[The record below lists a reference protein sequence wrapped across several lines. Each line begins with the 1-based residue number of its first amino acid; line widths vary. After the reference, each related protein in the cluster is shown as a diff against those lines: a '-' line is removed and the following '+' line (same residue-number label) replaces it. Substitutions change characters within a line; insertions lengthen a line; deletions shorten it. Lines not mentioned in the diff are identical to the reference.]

1 MKGVDDLIEVA
12 IGVEKKWIISNLVK
26 KKTGFFLKRIYF
38 QLVLRI
44 EKIPYGQMAPCPGKK
59 AFASPKKAVIPFFP
73 MRASA
78 VSAQVSLS
86 PRVSLRKQEGE
97 LGRVLPALFVF
108 GACFLARATRRRV

>member
-1 MKGVDDLIEVA
+1 L
-12 IGVEKKWIISNLVK
+12 WIISNLVE

-78 VSAQVSLS
+78 VSARVSLS
-86 PRVSLRKQEGE
+86 PRVSLRKQRGGNWEGFSRPF
-97 LGRVLPALFVF
+97 LSSAPAFLP
-108 GACFLARATRRRV
+108 GQQGDGSE